1 MARMHELALRV
12 LASGGHGGHRIM
24 ILVLVV
30 LIAVLLIVGWII
42 VARRN
47 RGRS

>member
-1 MARMHELALRV
+1 MARMHELGLRA

-24 ILVLVV
+24 ILLLVV
-30 LIAVLLIVGWII
+30 LIVAALIAGWII
-42 VARRN
+42 FARRN